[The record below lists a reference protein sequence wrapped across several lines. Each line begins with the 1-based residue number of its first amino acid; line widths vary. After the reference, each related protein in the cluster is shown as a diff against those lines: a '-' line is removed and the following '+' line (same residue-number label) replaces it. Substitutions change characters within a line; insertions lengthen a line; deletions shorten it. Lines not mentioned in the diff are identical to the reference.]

1 MCNPDVIIIKNRDAV
16 APQNHNDNYVFVIL
30 MQSSFKFGML
40 WLPKIIMIIATS
52 LTSNN
57 FIDAPLIAPWI

>member
-40 WLPKIIMIIATS
+40 WLPKIIMII
-52 LTSNN
+52 N
-57 FIDAPLIAPWI
+57 I

>member
-16 APQNHNDNYVFVIL
+16 AP
-30 MQSSFKFGML
+30 
-40 WLPKIIMIIATS
+40 KINMIIATS

-57 FIDAPLIAPWI
+57 FIDAPLIDPGI

>member
-57 FIDAPLIAPWI
+57 FIDAPLIAP